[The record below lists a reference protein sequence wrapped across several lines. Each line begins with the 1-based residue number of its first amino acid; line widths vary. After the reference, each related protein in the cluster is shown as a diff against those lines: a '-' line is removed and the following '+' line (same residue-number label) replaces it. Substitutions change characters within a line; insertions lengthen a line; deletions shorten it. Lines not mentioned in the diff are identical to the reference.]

1 VRVNHSGADEC
12 SLCGQRHREEIRGSV
27 HRARILVAEDEP
39 SVADLI
45 AYNLQQDGHRVSI
58 AQDGVA
64 ALRAL
69 REAPPDL
76 LVLDLLLPQQ
86 SGWQVLR
93 ALRSQPKPLN
103 ELPVLIVSA
112 LACERLAKQLSP
124 IGVERMLG
132 KPFSVQK
139 LREIVRDL
147 LETPPRTEHPL
158 G

>member
-1 VRVNHSGADEC
+1 
-12 SLCGQRHREEIRGSV
+12 
-27 HRARILVAEDEP
+27 
-39 SVADLI
+39 VADLI